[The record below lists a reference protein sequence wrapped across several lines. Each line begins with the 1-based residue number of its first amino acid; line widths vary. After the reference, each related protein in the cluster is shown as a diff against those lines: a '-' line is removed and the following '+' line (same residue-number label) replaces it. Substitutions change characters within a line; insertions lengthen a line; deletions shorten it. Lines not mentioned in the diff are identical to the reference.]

1 MSSIEANITIDASEG
16 TDLEQVITL
25 IEQAIS
31 RLNGKNTQVNVVE
44 VDNPTS
50 FSPLALKQMRDQW
63 Q

>member
-1 MSSIEANITIDASEG
+1 MSIEANITIDAPDDQ
-16 TDLEQVITL
+16 DLSQLIGL

-31 RLNGKNTQVNVVE
+31 RISGQSTRVQVVE

>member
-1 MSSIEANITIDASEG
+1 MSIEANITIDAQDEQDLSEIIG
-16 TDLEQVITL
+16 L

-31 RLNGKNTQVNVVE
+31 RISGQSTRVQVVE